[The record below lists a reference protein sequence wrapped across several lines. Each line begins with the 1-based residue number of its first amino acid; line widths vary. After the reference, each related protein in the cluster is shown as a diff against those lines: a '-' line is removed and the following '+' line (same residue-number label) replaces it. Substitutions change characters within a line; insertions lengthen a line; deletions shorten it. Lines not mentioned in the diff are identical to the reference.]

1 MNFTKKL
8 ILNILL
14 ILTYLILPH
23 QIKAEVIGKIEA
35 HVGNRIITSY
45 DIESLD
51 PVTYKK
57 ILNIPDETTRETQ
70 LSQYKEQALNFLIE
84 STIMEIAAER
94 DGIKVTDAEVDRA
107 VNEIA
112 ANNKV
117 SVEQFEKMITKE
129 GVSFAQYRYQLR
141 GQIIQARVRSQIFMP
156 QVVITDEDMHNMI
169 NKKGDEYGLKDRYK
183 TKIITAQTKSEIKKI
198 IKEIKNGADF
208 GDEARKNSL
217 DVSAAE
223 GGDLG
228 WVDVTYVPIEMENAL
243 EKVKNGGMTEPF
255 KYNDLWA
262 VCYVDGFQSKYI
274 MDNETAGKIKN
285 AIGEE
290 LFAKSV
296 AEWLKKHKETIIV
309 LKASDRFKV
318 K

>member
-1 MNFTKKL
+1 MTC
-8 ILNILL
+8 
-14 ILTYLILPH
+14 LILPH

-129 GVSFAQYRYQLR
+129 GVSLINVENGLTRMYEMSLMAHVQKS
-141 GQIIQARVRSQIFMP
+141 GVTVRHTNLS
-156 QVVITDEDMHNMI
+156 
-169 NKKGDEYGLKDRYK
+169 R
-183 TKIITAQTKSEIKKI
+183 
-198 IKEIKNGADF
+198 
-208 GDEARKNSL
+208 
-217 DVSAAE
+217 
-223 GGDLG
+223 
-228 WVDVTYVPIEMENAL
+228 
-243 EKVKNGGMTEPF
+243 
-255 KYNDLWA
+255 
-262 VCYVDGFQSKYI
+262 
-274 MDNETAGKIKN
+274 
-285 AIGEE
+285 
-290 LFAKSV
+290 
-296 AEWLKKHKETIIV
+296 
-309 LKASDRFKV
+309 
-318 K
+318 

>member
-1 MNFTKKL
+1 M
-8 ILNILL
+8 
-14 ILTYLILPH
+14 ILTCLILPQ

-129 GVSFAQYRYQLR
+129 GVSLAQYRYQLR

-169 NKKGDEYGLKDRYK
+169 DKKGDEYGLKDRYK
-183 TKIITAQTKSEIKKI
+183 TKIITAQSKSEINKV
-198 IKEIKNGADF
+198 IKEIKKGADF
-208 GDEARKNSL
+208 SDEARKNSL

-228 WVDVTYVPIEMENAL
+228 WVDVTYVPLEMEKAL

-255 KYNDLWA
+255 KYNDFWA